1 MAILKPLKKVE
12 HESISAKIPKEL
24 KEEINMYCEFAKI
37 DTLQDFI
44 IQASEYVLSKDK
56 DWIKFKK

>member
-12 HESISAKIPKEL
+12 YESISAKIPKEL